1 VLRKVDAVNPI
12 NDKKK
17 IVKEVIIGK
26 LKDGNSFG
34 EVSVAQRDPMRFSI
48 VTETECKLGIIT
60 HDKISRKTRRVF

>member
-26 LKDGNSFG
+26 LKEGDSFG
-34 EVSVAQRDPMRFSI
+34 EVSAVQNDPMRFSI

-60 HDKISRKTRRVF
+60 YEKVASK